1 MENYYGWFGK
11 CLLKS
16 ARLHESWECHERF
29 GSHHS
34 WPWSEFSKASS
45 AALSLSLHQY
55 HQYHNFTSSTHR
67 SFPKYTFEVYVPQ
80 DAQQKITVT
89 SLQDI
94 FMLSVKLISFS
105 RICKCNS
112 SMVKLNGGFLETLQV
127 IGINH
132 NVQMHPLHMQWM
144 LNTWCSRYACS
155 LQAWVLSC
163 VLEFDNMLLMPWH
176 AFNFHAS
183 CVHVILVRGHN
194 CTQSCASILLQK
206 GATSW
211 RMILFRTASILLEKM
226 HQVWPH

>member
-1 MENYYGWFGK
+1 MADLESAFLRVQDCTSGLVPIIAGHDQN
-11 CLLKS
+11 S
-16 ARLHESWECHERF
+16 ARHHLLH
-29 GSHHS
+29 
-34 WPWSEFSKASS
+34 
-45 AALSLSLHQY
+45 SLSLHQY

-67 SFPKYTFEVYVPQ
+67 SFRKYTFEVYVRQ

-94 FMLSVKLISFS
+94 FMLSVIQFKLISFS
-105 RICKCNS
+105 RICKCKS
-112 SMVKLNGGFLETLQV
+112 SMVKLNWGFLETLQV

-132 NVQMHPLHMQWM
+132 NVQMQPLHMQWM

-163 VLEFDNMLLMPWH
+163 VLEFDNMLLMPSH

-183 CVHVILVRGHN
+183 CVQVILVRGPI

-226 HQVWPH
+226 QQVWPH